1 MNNLLLNE
9 RSLIYHLRQYRSK
22 RRLHYF
28 AETESTNEVAKK
40 LCGDGKGLGAFVVS
54 DCQTAGKGRS
64 GRTFCSPK
72 GTGVYISIVY
82 EISGNEPNFD
92 LLSSLA
98 GLAVRDTLFNFFD
111 FDCKIK
117 WPNDIYWKDRKICGM
132 LIENDLS
139 GQHLYCSVVGIG
151 LNINQEIF
159 RSDAPNPISLTQIT
173 GKTYDREDV
182 LACFLR
188 IFFNYYFLLLQ
199 EKEEEI
205 RAAYMAALYHG
216 DGYYFYIDENG
227 SFEARIHAIEP
238 TGHLILQLRDG
249 ERRRYAFKEVTTVVP
264 R

>member
-1 MNNLLLNE
+1 MTYPEPIVLAETTSTNTYLAALCQKEACAELTTVYSSFQSAGRGQRGNSWESEAGKNLLF
-9 RSLIYHLRQYRSK
+9 S
-22 RRLHYF
+22 
-28 AETESTNEVAKK
+28 
-40 LCGDGKGLGAFVVS
+40 FVVYPEFLETHRQFYLS
-54 DCQTAGKGRS
+54 QVTALALHD
-64 GRTFCSPK
+64 
-72 GTGVYISIVY
+72 V
-82 EISGNEPNFD
+82 
-92 LLSSLA
+92 LSSYTE
-98 GLAVRDTLFNFFD
+98 GIS
-111 FDCKIK
+111 IK

-151 LNINQEIF
+151 HNINQEIF
-159 RSDAPNPISLTQIT
+159 RSDAPNPVSLTQIT
-173 GKTYDREDV
+173 GKVYDREEV
-182 LACFLR
+182 LARFLR

-205 RAAYMAALYHG
+205 RTAYMAALYHG